1 VPSEVHSSINSGG
14 SLNVKVCLK
23 PESLHLMLVGL
34 KQPLVKGEHVKATL
48 EFAKSG
54 KVDVDYAVG
63 DIGAPGPSGGMG
75 GMPSMPNMNQ
85 GH

>member
-1 VPSEVHSSINSGG
+1 MTMRPVQGG
-14 SLNVKVCLK
+14 LEIKPGQTVVLK
-23 PESLHLMLVGL
+23 PESFHLMLTGL
-34 KQPLVKGEHVKATL
+34 KQSLVKGEHVKATL

-54 KVDVDYAVG
+54 KVDVDYTVE

-75 GMPSMPNMNQ
+75 GTPGMPNMNQ

>member
-1 VPSEVHSSINSGG
+1 
-14 SLNVKVCLK
+14 
-23 PESLHLMLVGL
+23 MLVGL
-34 KQPLVKGEHVKATL
+34 KRPLVKGEHVKATL